1 VFRRKREGSV
11 ICSSCGVL
19 VGVNDDRCYNCG
31 RRNPG
36 LWGFAPA
43 LRAWGA
49 DLGFTPFAIGTCVLI
64 YALTLLASRGSVNMQ
79 AGFGFLSPS
88 LYSLIAF
95 GASGNVPVFIAGR
108 WWTVLSASWLH
119 AGLLHIFFNMW
130 VLKQMG
136 PITADLYGP
145 SRTVIIYVISGVCGF
160 TLSTLLG
167 QYAAIPLLSHPG
179 VTVGASAPIA
189 GMIGAIF
196 HYGKRGGSA
205 MARSYAQQ
213 YIIAMVAYAFF
224 FGGIDNAAHLG
235 GFAGGYYAAVY
246 LDPLK
251 PERTDHAVMALV
263 CLVVSLGSVVVS
275 VITGLQ
281 YL

>member
-1 VFRRKREGSV
+1 M
-11 ICSSCGVL
+11 L

-64 YALTLLASRGSVNMQ
+64 YALTLVASRGSVNMQ

-95 GASGNVPVFIAGR
+95 GASGNVPVFVAGR

-145 SRTVIIYVISGVCGF
+145 ARTVVIYVIGGVCGF
-160 TLSTLLG
+160 ALSTLLG
-167 QYAAIPLLSHPG
+167 YYAPWLPLLG
-179 VTVGASAPIA
+179 RGGITVGASAPIA

-196 HYGKRGGSA
+196 HYGNRGGSS

-224 FGGIDNAAHLG
+224 FQGIDNAAHLG

-263 CLVVSLGSVVVS
+263 CLVASLGSVVVS